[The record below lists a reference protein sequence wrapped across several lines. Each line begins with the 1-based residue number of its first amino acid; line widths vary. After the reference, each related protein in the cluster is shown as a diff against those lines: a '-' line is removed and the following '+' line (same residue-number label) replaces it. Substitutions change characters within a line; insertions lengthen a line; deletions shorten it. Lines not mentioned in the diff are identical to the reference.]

1 VRTWQARQELVEYG
15 RRLWLRGFV
24 AANDGNLSVRLDG
37 ERVLTTP
44 TGVSKGFMA
53 PDDLLVTDLGGA
65 RVEGRGR
72 PSSEL
77 PMHLEIYRGRP
88 DVRAV
93 VHAHPPVATA
103 FAVAGIPLDQCLL
116 PEMVVSLGAIPIAP
130 YGTPSTEEIPASIRP
145 FVPRCDAVLL
155 ANHGAVTWAD
165 SLPGAFHRMETL
177 EHTATITHHA
187 LALGHPRSL
196 PAAEVEKLQRLR
208 ERYGLTGRV
217 LPCQAAGA
225 CPALERPEADEA
237 ALVERVTRAVLEAL
251 RTRG

>member
-1 VRTWQARQELVEYG
+1 MLEVG

-24 AANDGNLSVRLDG
+24 AANDGNLSVRLDDG
-37 ERVLTTP
+37 RVLATP
-44 TGVSKGFMA
+44 TGISKGFMA
-53 PDDLLVTDLGGA
+53 SGDLIVTDLEG
-65 RVEGRGR
+65 RLVEGERR

-77 PMHLEIYRGRP
+77 QMHLEVYRGRP
-88 DVRAV
+88 DVGAV

-130 YGTPSTEEIPASIRP
+130 YGTPSTDEIPRSIRP

-165 SLPGAFHRMETL
+165 TLEGAFHRMETL

-187 LALGHPRSL
+187 MSLGRLNPL
-196 PAAEVEKLQRLR
+196 PAAEVEKLQALR
-208 ERYGLTGRV
+208 ARYGLTGRV

-225 CPALERPEADEA
+225 CPALESAGEQDQ
-237 ALVERVTRAVLEAL
+237 LVERVVQAVLEAL
-251 RTRG
+251 GERRR

>member
-1 VRTWQARQELVEYG
+1 VLAWQARQELLEIG

-37 ERVLTTP
+37 GRLLATP
-44 TGVSKGFMA
+44 TGLSKGFMQ
-53 PDDLLVTDLGGA
+53 PEDLVVTDLEGA
-65 RVEGRGR
+65 VLEGRGR

-77 PMHLEIYRGRP
+77 GMHLEVYRGRP

-103 FAVAGIPLDQCLL
+103 FAVAGLPLDQCLL
-116 PEMVVSLGAIPIAP
+116 PEMVLSLGAIPVAP
-130 YGTPSTEEIPASIRP
+130 YGTPSTDEIPASIRP

-165 SLPGAFHRMETL
+165 SLLGAFYRMETL

-187 LALGHPRSL
+187 MALGRLNPL
-196 PAAEVEKLQRLR
+196 PAAEVEKLGALR
-208 ERYGLTGRV
+208 ARYGLTGRV
-217 LPCQAAGA
+217 LPCQAAGS
-225 CPALERPEADEA
+225 CPALEPAGEAE
-237 ALVERVTRAVLEAL
+237 LVERVTRAVLDTL
-251 RTRG
+251 QRR

>member
-1 VRTWQARQELVEYG
+1 
-15 RRLWLRGFV
+15 
-24 AANDGNLSVRLDG
+24 
-37 ERVLTTP
+37 
-44 TGVSKGFMA
+44 
-53 PDDLLVTDLGGA
+53 
-65 RVEGRGR
+65 
-72 PSSEL
+72 
-77 PMHLEIYRGRP
+77 
-88 DVRAV
+88 
-93 VHAHPPVATA
+93 
-103 FAVAGIPLDQCLL
+103 
-116 PEMVVSLGAIPIAP
+116 
-130 YGTPSTEEIPASIRP
+130 
-145 FVPRCDAVLL
+145 
-155 ANHGAVTWAD
+155 
-165 SLPGAFHRMETL
+165 METL